1 MTKTELT
8 ERIAGYL
15 ANDRRITAAF
25 LLGSAVRDAL
35 RPDSDVDI
43 ALLPEAGTT
52 LTGFDRANIAA
63 DLAALVHRDVD
74 LGVLD
79 TTNLVYAKEAYLN
92 GECIFCRDSL
102 RRDLFGAT
110 VLGEYL
116 DLREVRQEVEHA
128 YQA

>member
-1 MTKTELT
+1 
-8 ERIAGYL
+8 
-15 ANDRRITAAF
+15 
-25 LLGSAVRDAL
+25 
-35 RPDSDVDI
+35 
-43 ALLPEAGTT
+43 
-52 LTGFDRANIAA
+52 
-63 DLAALVHRDVD
+63 
-74 LGVLD
+74 VLD